1 MTSPLGL
8 IRMLMWHHGG
18 MIRGTWHVLAACWR
32 ALDGCQHIQ
41 ARGEHMKTREKEGRH
56 SAGAWKRVTTPVVT
70 PAARGKEGILS
81 DGAWK
86 SVKALMMKISPGT
99 DRSGDVLHRSDTTPT
114 VDVWNLHLHGN
125 DQSLHLHINSC
136 TANQELKLLES
147 HWTAVS
153 RAEEWKT
160 CKRMKADRN
169 WPRLGAGQRGSD
181 AFVSI
186 DSQKN
191 LEREFLYR
199 KSSVGS
205 EDTWCV
211 NNPSPGRSVLVGIVV
226 LCDVHGLGSLD
237 SWRTPVVGEM
247 KTFYCEEGRPLPHL
261 INSLLLLTTSLV
273 TRLRSV
279 LIFYGYQ
286 ARHLIESTPHLEQ
299 VSSENPGDEALAA
312 SPSTTHKPA
321 TTCQMKGHKL
331 SRTAWSGRDRWKYT
345 LKRSPPVASLL
356 RWLRWRNKYE
366 ISLQT
371 FRNSLGR
378 TRSLTRSSCNMRLRS
393 RGKRTRERV
402 RKEGMPS
409 LGKNNS
415 KNNNKNNSRNN
426 NTSNAKNKRLTGQTT
441 KWCLTAF
448 ISGLQA
454 GDFLFSV
461 YKDPPSTMTEMMYEA
476 QRHMNGEEA
485 LLARDQTIGKKRTWE
500 HSDRPAESHETRP
513 KAQRNRNR
521 RQEDR
526 SGRGFNERFNH
537 FTPLNAPTL
546 TKDRETSTVR
556 FHRDHGHNTED
567 CYDLKRQ
574 IEELIKQGKLQ
585 RFVERGQR
593 EGRPQGPRQQR
604 PPVEVLP
611 RPPPLGEIHVITGG
625 VAAGGTSRSSRKA
638 YARQIHNVLV
648 TQKMDKKPRLED
660 LPITFAEEDARK
672 VFHPHD
678 DALVVTLEIAGYST
692 RRVLID
698 NGSSADIIYLTAFQ
712 QMRIDKDQL
721 RPIETPLV
729 GFAGTSVYPLGIIT
743 LQLTAGTYPKQATK
757 KVDFLVVDC
766 PSAYNV
772 IIGRPTLNRLR
783 AVTSTYHLLVRFP
796 TENGIGEMRGD
807 QAMARE
813 CYLTSTSTEP
823 VHQALIVEERQNI
836 AEPTEEL
843 EEIILVEGLHNEKK
857 TNTDRDLY
865 EGRSISTKVV
875 AHQLNVNPSFRPV
888 KQKRRVFAPE
898 RNAAITEEVDKLLQ
912 AGFIREVYYPEW
924 LANVVMVKKSTGK
937 WRMCV
942 DFTDLN
948 KACPKDSYPLP
959 RIDQLVD
966 STARHKLLSFMDAF
980 SGYNQIQMAE
990 EDQEKTAFITS
1001 RGLFCYKVMP
1011 FGLKNA
1017 GATYQRLVN
1026 KMFHDQIGRNVEVYV
1041 DDMLVKSKKDDD
1053 HLADLKETFQALR
1066 RYNMKLNPAK
1076 CVFGVSSG
1084 KFLGFMVSQ
1093 RGIEANPDKIKAI
1106 LEMTPP
1112 KTVKEVQSLT
1122 GKAAALNR
1130 FVSRST
1136 DKCLPFFK
1144 ILRKAFQWTE
1154 ECQQAFE
1161 ELKVYLTSPPL
1172 LSPSQTG
1179 EALYLY
1185 LAVSASA
1192 VSSALIREEERV
1204 QKPVYYT
1211 SRALRGSEERY
1222 TNMEKLAFALLIA
1235 SRKLRPYFQ
1244 AHSIIVM
1251 TDYPIRKAMNKPDAA
1266 GRLVQWSIEM
1276 GEFDIDYRPRTA
1288 IKAQALVDFIAEF
1301 THPLKEDEKSGEGEA
1316 WTVNIDGSSTKEMSG
1331 AGVILVS
1338 PEKDKFEYALQL
1350 CFRAT
1355 NNEAEYEALLVG
1367 LKLSKSMG
1375 IKALTIKSDS
1385 QLIVGQVK
1393 GEYEAKEDRM
1403 KKYLTAIKILLT
1415 HFEKVE
1421 LLQIPRENNV
1431 AADRLARLAS
1441 SGIEIDGFIEIQG
1454 RPSTEEEIVN
1464 SITINTTWM
1473 SPIIRYLREG
1483 TLPADRTEAHKLRIR
1498 ASHFREVHEGIC
1510 GNHSGARVPPEEITP
1525 ITSPWPFAQWG
1536 LDIMGPFPV
1545 GTKQAKFLV
1554 VAIDYFTKWVEA
1566 EPLAIISEKNVK
1578 SFVWKA
1584 VICRFGIPRVL
1595 IFDNG
1600 KQFDNGPFREMC
1612 SQLNIKNH
1620 YSSPRHPQA
1629 NGQVEVTNRTLL
1641 KQIKTRLEGAK
1652 SMWVEKLPSVLWA
1665 YRTTVRTPTKETPFK
1680 LTFGTEVVIPVEI
1693 GLTTFRT
1700 TFHRE
1705 EENEGQLR
1713 LNLDLLDET
1722 REKAAQRIALYQGR
1736 MARYY
1741 NTKVKLRRFE
1751 VGDWVL
1757 RKVTQATKGPTVM
1770 ERSYLILGT
1779 LSTSRST
1786 TLEHVCYCPNIIV
1799 ILTGVNT
1806 TRIPKVRHLRGAPI
1820 IHLRGAQVRH
1830 PRGAPVRHPRGAQVR
1845 HPSGANVR
1853 HPRGALTTED
1863 LQESSSVSYH
1873 VRHPSGAFIEE
1884 DLQESSSVS
1893 YHVRHPSGAFIE
1905 EDLQESSSVSYHV
1918 RHPSGAFIEE
1928 DLQESS
1934 SVSYHVRHPSGAFIE
1949 EDLQESYSVSYHVRH
1964 PSGVFIEED
1973 LQESSSGYY
1982 RIRHPSGAL
1991 MEEDLQESSSVYYR
2005 VRHPSGAFIEED
2017 LQESSSVSYH
2027 VRHPSGAF
2035 IEARPSRKFFW
2046 LLSNQTPKWCINR
2059 RRPSRKF
2066 FCLSS
2071 C

>member
-1 MTSPLGL
+1 
-8 IRMLMWHHGG
+8 
-18 MIRGTWHVLAACWR
+18 
-32 ALDGCQHIQ
+32 
-41 ARGEHMKTREKEGRH
+41 
-56 SAGAWKRVTTPVVT
+56 
-70 PAARGKEGILS
+70 
-81 DGAWK
+81 
-86 SVKALMMKISPGT
+86 
-99 DRSGDVLHRSDTTPT
+99 
-114 VDVWNLHLHGN
+114 
-125 DQSLHLHINSC
+125 
-136 TANQELKLLES
+136 
-147 HWTAVS
+147 
-153 RAEEWKT
+153 
-160 CKRMKADRN
+160 
-169 WPRLGAGQRGSD
+169 
-181 AFVSI
+181 
-186 DSQKN
+186 
-191 LEREFLYR
+191 
-199 KSSVGS
+199 
-205 EDTWCV
+205 
-211 NNPSPGRSVLVGIVV
+211 
-226 LCDVHGLGSLD
+226 
-237 SWRTPVVGEM
+237 
-247 KTFYCEEGRPLPHL
+247 
-261 INSLLLLTTSLV
+261 
-273 TRLRSV
+273 
-279 LIFYGYQ
+279 
-286 ARHLIESTPHLEQ
+286 
-299 VSSENPGDEALAA
+299 
-312 SPSTTHKPA
+312 
-321 TTCQMKGHKL
+321 
-331 SRTAWSGRDRWKYT
+331 
-345 LKRSPPVASLL
+345 
-356 RWLRWRNKYE
+356 
-366 ISLQT
+366 
-371 FRNSLGR
+371 
-378 TRSLTRSSCNMRLRS
+378 MRLRS
-393 RGKRTRERV
+393 RRRRTREKA
-402 RKEGMPS
+402 RKGGMLS
-409 LGKNNS
+409 LGKI
-415 KNNNKNNSRNN
+415 NSRNN
-426 NTSNAKNKRLTGQTT
+426 NRNRNKNNNKEQRQEQEGETKGENTRITGEEPSVKWEQELKAMRIQMGEMKDEFKGRAAKNLDDLVHTT
-441 KWCLTAF
+441 DSPFTNAVISFPLPSKFRMPSLDTFDGSKDPLDHLESFKTVMCLQGVPDEIMCRAF
-448 ISGLQA
+448 PTTLKGPARVWFKKITPGSPSSPA
-454 GDFLFSV
+454 SKPGDFLFSV

-485 LLARDQTIGKKRTWE
+485 LLARDQTIGKKRKWE
-500 HSDRPAESHETRP
+500 HPDRPAESHETRP

-521 RQEDR
+521 RPEDR

-537 FTPLNAPTL
+537 FTPLNAPVDHIFMQIRNDPALKWPGKLMTDPD
-546 TKDRETSTVR
+546 KRPRDKYCR

-593 EGRPQGPRQQR
+593 EGRPQGTRQQR

-625 VAAGGTSRSSRKA
+625 MAAGGTSRSSRKA

-648 TQKMDKKPRLED
+648 TQKTDKKPRLED
-660 LPITFAEEDARK
+660 LPITFGEEDARK
-672 VFHPHD
+672 LFHPHD

-712 QMRIDKDQL
+712 QMRVDKDQL

-729 GFAGTSVYPLGIIT
+729 GFVGTSVYPLGIVT
-743 LQLTAGTYPKQATK
+743 LQIIAGTHPKQATR
-757 KVDFLVVDC
+757 KVNFLVVDC

-843 EEIILVEGLHNEKK
+843 EEIVLVEGLHDEKK
-857 TNTDRDLY
+857 TTRIGTSMTEGVRDSIVRFLR
-865 EGRSISTKVV
+865 ENADIFAWSHADMPGISTEVV
-875 AHQLNVNPSFRPV
+875 AHQLNVNPSIHPV
-888 KQKRRVFAPE
+888 KQKRRVFAPK
-898 RNAAITEEVDKLLQ
+898 RNTAIMEEVDKLLKT
-912 AGFIREVYYPEW
+912 GFIREVYYPEW

-966 STARHKLLSFMDAF
+966 STAGHKLLSFMDAF

-1041 DDMLVKSKKDDD
+1041 DDMLVKSKKDDN
-1053 HLADLKETFQALR
+1053 HLADLRETFQALR
-1066 RYNMKLNPAK
+1066 KYNMKLNPAK

-1106 LEMTPP
+1106 LEMSPP

-1144 ILRKAFQWTE
+1144 ILRKAFAWTE

-1192 VSSALIREEERV
+1192 VSFALI
-1204 QKPVYYT
+1204 
-1211 SRALRGSEERY
+1211 LRRRTRSEAR
-1222 TNMEKLAFALLIA
+1222 LLH
-1235 SRKLRPYFQ
+1235 Q
-1244 AHSIIVM
+1244 
-1251 TDYPIRKAMNKPDAA
+1251 KAMNKPDAA
-1266 GRLVQWSIEM
+1266 GRLIQWSIEM
-1276 GEFDIDYRPRTA
+1276 SEFDIDYRPRTA
-1288 IKAQALVDFIAEF
+1288 IKAQALADFVAEF
-1301 THPLKEDEKSGEGEA
+1301 THPLKEDEQPEEGKA
-1316 WTVNIDGSSTKEMSG
+1316 WTMNIDGSSTKEMSG
-1331 AGVILVS
+1331 AGVVLVS
-1338 PEKDKFEYALQL
+1338 PEKDKFEYTLQL
-1350 CFRAT
+1350 RFRAT
-1355 NNEAEYEALLVG
+1355 NNEAEYEALLAG

-1375 IKALTIKSDS
+1375 IKALIVKSDS

-1393 GEYEAKEDRM
+1393 GEYGVKEDRM
-1403 KKYLTAIKILLT
+1403 KKYLTVVKALLT

-1421 LLQIPRENNV
+1421 LLQIPREDNA

-1441 SGIEIDGFIEIQG
+1441 SRIEIDGFMEIQR
-1454 RPSTEEEIVN
+1454 RPSTEEEETVN
-1464 SITINTTWM
+1464 SVTAVTTWM
-1473 SPIIRYLREG
+1473 SPLIRYLRGG
-1483 TLPADRTEAHKLRIR
+1483 TLPADRAEAHKLRIR
-1498 ASHFREVHEGIC
+1498 ASHFRLMGGILYKMGFSRPYLRCLSPDEANYVIREVHDGIC
-1510 GNHSGARVPPEEITP
+1510 GNHSGARSLAHKLTRAGYYWPSLLHDATQYVKTCDKCQRFANVPRVPPEEITP

-1566 EPLAIISEKNVK
+1566 EPLATITEKNVK

-1595 IFDNG
+1595 ISDNG

-1612 SQLNIKNH
+1612 GQLNIKNH

-1652 SMWVEKLPSVLWA
+1652 SMWVEELPSVLWA

-1680 LTFGTEVVIPVEI
+1680 LTFGTEAVIPVEI

-1700 TFHRE
+1700 TFHKE

-1722 REKAAQRIALYQGR
+1722 REKATQRIALYQGR

-1757 RKVTQATKGPTVM
+1757 RKVTQATKDPSQGKLGPNW
-1770 ERSYLILGT
+1770 EGPY
-1779 LSTSRST
+1779 
-1786 TLEHVCYCPNIIV
+1786 
-1799 ILTGVNT
+1799 
-1806 TRIPKVRHLRGAPI
+1806 KVT
-1820 IHLRGAQVRH
+1820 Q
-1830 PRGAPVRHPRGAQVR
+1830 
-1845 HPSGANVR
+1845 
-1853 HPRGALTTED
+1853 
-1863 LQESSSVSYH
+1863 
-1873 VRHPSGAFIEE
+1873 
-1884 DLQESSSVS
+1884 
-1893 YHVRHPSGAFIE
+1893 
-1905 EDLQESSSVSYHV
+1905 
-1918 RHPSGAFIEE
+1918 
-1928 DLQESS
+1928 
-1934 SVSYHVRHPSGAFIE
+1934 
-1949 EDLQESYSVSYHVRH
+1949 
-1964 PSGVFIEED
+1964 
-1973 LQESSSGYY
+1973 YY
-1982 RIRHPSGAL
+1982 RRGTYHLEDRHGKKLPHPWNAEHL
-1991 MEEDLQESSSVYYR
+1991 KKYY
-2005 VRHPSGAFIEED
+2005 P
-2017 LQESSSVSYH
+2017 
-2027 VRHPSGAF
+2027 
-2035 IEARPSRKFFW
+2035 
-2046 LLSNQTPKWCINR
+2046 
-2059 RRPSRKF
+2059 
-2066 FCLSS
+2066 
-2071 C
+2071 

>member
-1 MTSPLGL
+1 MPT
-8 IRMLMWHHGG
+8 
-18 MIRGTWHVLAACWR
+18 C
-32 ALDGCQHIQ
+32 
-41 ARGEHMKTREKEGRH
+41 
-56 SAGAWKRVTTPVVT
+56 
-70 PAARGKEGILS
+70 
-81 DGAWK
+81 
-86 SVKALMMKISPGT
+86 ISEF
-99 DRSGDVLHRSDTTPT
+99 S
-114 VDVWNLHLHGN
+114 
-125 DQSLHLHINSC
+125 
-136 TANQELKLLES
+136 
-147 HWTAVS
+147 
-153 RAEEWKT
+153 
-160 CKRMKADRN
+160 
-169 WPRLGAGQRGSD
+169 
-181 AFVSI
+181 F
-186 DSQKN
+186 DSS
-191 LEREFLYR
+191 
-199 KSSVGS
+199 SSVA
-205 EDTWCV
+205 
-211 NNPSPGRSVLVGIVV
+211 PSSG
-226 LCDVHGLGSLD
+226 
-237 SWRTPVVGEM
+237 
-247 KTFYCEEGRPLPHL
+247 
-261 INSLLLLTTSLV
+261 LV
-273 TRLRSV
+273 TRLRSI
-279 LIFYGYQ
+279 LISYGKQ
-286 ARHLIESTPHLEQ
+286 VRHLTKSTPHLEQ

-312 SPSTTHKPA
+312 SPSTLHEPA
-321 TTCQMKGHKL
+321 TACQMKGQKL
-331 SRTAWSGRDRWKYT
+331 PRCPKIGR
-345 LKRSPPVASLL
+345 PPEGHASEPP
-356 RWLRWRNKYE
+356 RPAPNRCPSDPH
-366 ISLQT
+366 IFFLQVVYSAA
-371 FRNSLGR
+371 RLDCRPLIPR
-378 TRSLTRSSCNMRLRS
+378 TRSMEVHAQTLPSSSQSPEVAAMEKQVRDLTANLQELTRQNQVLNQKLLQQEAEKQKTRDKGKSKERGDAESRQEQQEEQQQEQQQEQQHEQRQEQEGETKGNNTRITVEESSAKWEQELKAMRIQM
-393 RGKRTRERV
+393 GEMKDEFKGRTTKNLDDLVHTTDSPFTKSVISFPLPSKFR
-402 RKEGMPS
+402 MPS
-409 LGKNNS
+409 LDTFDGS
-415 KNNNKNNSRNN
+415 KDPLDHLESFKTVMCLQGVPDEIMCRAFPTTLKGPARVWFKKITPDSVGSFAQLSRLFFNHFIGAQRYGRPTTHLLNIKQKEGETLRSYLTRFNKE
-426 NTSNAKNKRLTGQTT
+426 TLLVDGADDKVV
-441 KWCLTAF
+441 LTAF

-485 LLARDQTIGKKRTWE
+485 LLARDQTVGKKRKWE
-500 HSDRPAESHETRP
+500 HPDRPAEPHDTRP

-521 RQEDR
+521 KHEDR
-526 SGRGFNERFNH
+526 NGRGFNERFNH
-537 FTPLNAPTL
+537 FTPLNAPVDHIFMQIRNDPAL
-546 TKDRETSTVR
+546 KWPGEVVNRPRQKAEGQVLPESY
-556 FHRDHGHNTED
+556 RDS
-567 CYDLKRQ
+567 LKR
-574 IEELIKQGKLQ
+574 G
-585 RFVERGQR
+585 R
-593 EGRPQGPRQQR
+593 EKAVLKGPVQQR

-625 VAAGGTSRSSRKA
+625 VAAGGTSHSSRKA
-638 YARQIHNVLV
+638 YARQMRNVLV
-648 TQKMDKKPRLED
+648 TQKLDKKPRLED
-660 LPITFAEEDARK
+660 LPIIFAEEDARK

-712 QMRIDKDQL
+712 QMRIDKAQL

-743 LQLTAGTYPKQATK
+743 LQLVAGTYPKQVTK

-836 AEPTEEL
+836 AEPTEAL
-843 EEIILVEGLHNEKK
+843 EEITLVEGLPNEKK
-857 TNTDRDLY
+857 TTRIGTSIKGEVRDSIIRFLR
-865 EGRSISTKVV
+865 ENADIFAWSHADMPGISTKVV
-875 AHQLNVNPSFRPV
+875 AHQLNVNPSFQPV

-898 RNAAITEEVDKLLQ
+898 RNAAVTEEVDKLLR

-924 LANVVMVKKSTGK
+924 LANVVMVKKATGK

-966 STARHKLLSFMDAF
+966 STAGHKLLSFMDAF

-1066 RYNMKLNPAK
+1066 RYSMKLNPAK

-1084 KFLGFMVSQ
+1084 KFLGFHALPR
-1093 RGIEANPDKIKAI
+1093 RGKRCICTWPY
-1106 LEMTPP
+1106 
-1112 KTVKEVQSLT
+1112 
-1122 GKAAALNR
+1122 
-1130 FVSRST
+1130 
-1136 DKCLPFFK
+1136 LP
-1144 ILRKAFQWTE
+1144 
-1154 ECQQAFE
+1154 
-1161 ELKVYLTSPPL
+1161 
-1172 LSPSQTG
+1172 
-1179 EALYLY
+1179 
-1185 LAVSASA
+1185 SA
-1192 VSSALIREEERV
+1192 VSSALIREEEHV
-1204 QKPVYYT
+1204 QKAVYYT
-1211 SRALRGSEERY
+1211 SRALRGAEERY

-1288 IKAQALVDFIAEF
+1288 IKAQALADFIAEF
-1301 THPLKEDEKSGEGEA
+1301 THPLEEGEKPEEGEP

-1338 PEKDKFEYALQL
+1338 PEGDKFEYALQL
-1350 CFRAT
+1350 RFHAT
-1355 NNEAEYEALLVG
+1355 NNEAEYEALLAG
-1367 LKLSKSMG
+1367 LRLSKGMG
-1375 IKALTIKSDS
+1375 IKALTVKSDS

-1403 KKYLTAIKILLT
+1403 KKYLTTVKTLLA

-1421 LLQIPRENNV
+1421 LLQIPREDNV

-1441 SGIEIDGFIEIQG
+1441 SGIEIDGLIEIQG

-1464 SITINTTWM
+1464 SIANNTTWM
-1473 SPIIRYLREG
+1473 SPITRYLREG

-1498 ASHFREVHEGIC
+1498 ASHFRLLGGILYKMGFSRPYLRCLSPEEANYAIREVHEGIC
-1510 GNHSGARVPPEEITP
+1510 GNHSGARSLAHKLTRAGYYWPSLLHDAAQYVKTCDKCQRFANIPRVPPEETTP

-1595 IFDNG
+1595 ISDNG

-1612 SQLNIKNH
+1612 NQLNIKNH

-1652 SMWVEKLPSVLWA
+1652 GMWVEELPSILWA
-1665 YRTTVRTPTKETPFK
+1665 YRTTVRTPTRETPFK
-1680 LTFGTEVVIPVEI
+1680 LTFGTEAVIPVEI

-1713 LNLDLLDET
+1713 LNLDLLDEA
-1722 REKAAQRIALYQGR
+1722 RGKAAQRIALYQGR

-1741 NTKVKLRRFE
+1741 NTRVKLRRFE

-1757 RKVTQATKGPTVM
+1757 RKVSQATKDPSQGKLGPNW
-1770 ERSYLILGT
+1770 EGPY
-1779 LSTSRST
+1779 
-1786 TLEHVCYCPNIIV
+1786 
-1799 ILTGVNT
+1799 
-1806 TRIPKVRHLRGAPI
+1806 KVT
-1820 IHLRGAQVRH
+1820 Q
-1830 PRGAPVRHPRGAQVR
+1830 
-1845 HPSGANVR
+1845 
-1853 HPRGALTTED
+1853 
-1863 LQESSSVSYH
+1863 
-1873 VRHPSGAFIEE
+1873 
-1884 DLQESSSVS
+1884 
-1893 YHVRHPSGAFIE
+1893 
-1905 EDLQESSSVSYHV
+1905 
-1918 RHPSGAFIEE
+1918 
-1928 DLQESS
+1928 
-1934 SVSYHVRHPSGAFIE
+1934 
-1949 EDLQESYSVSYHVRH
+1949 
-1964 PSGVFIEED
+1964 
-1973 LQESSSGYY
+1973 YY
-1982 RIRHPSGAL
+1982 RRGTYHLEDRHGKKLPHPWNAEHL
-1991 MEEDLQESSSVYYR
+1991 KKYY
-2005 VRHPSGAFIEED
+2005 P
-2017 LQESSSVSYH
+2017 
-2027 VRHPSGAF
+2027 
-2035 IEARPSRKFFW
+2035 
-2046 LLSNQTPKWCINR
+2046 
-2059 RRPSRKF
+2059 
-2066 FCLSS
+2066 
-2071 C
+2071 